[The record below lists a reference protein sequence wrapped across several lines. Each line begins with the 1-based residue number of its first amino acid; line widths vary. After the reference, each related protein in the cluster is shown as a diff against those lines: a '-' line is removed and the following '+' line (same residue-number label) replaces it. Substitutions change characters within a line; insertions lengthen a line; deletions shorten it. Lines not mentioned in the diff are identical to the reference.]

1 MVFSAEGSRPSA
13 LFKRKGLVKM
23 NKKVSNVIYKVLFL
37 LCLTVFLGAV
47 GYVAYDEYQNYLA
60 EKEIDKLG
68 NSISTEQETETQIG
82 TEIGTETET
91 EEVIDELAQLNIQ
104 VPEKNL
110 DWNVIKEENEHI
122 YAWIYIPG
130 TNVDYPIVQH
140 PTDRTFYLRR
150 GLNGKKLT
158 AGCIFTEHMNTT
170 DFTDPNTLIY
180 GHNMRNQTMFATIH
194 NFEDKEFFENN
205 RYIYIYMP
213 DKVLVYDVFA
223 AYGRDNKHLLLSYS
237 YTSEKNIQENFDAI
251 FKNEYKALFR
261 DGVELTTEDKI
272 ISLSTC
278 IRGEDDKRY
287 IVQAVLVNPSALLKE
302 TVEQEVVEQE
312 KTEQETVE

>member
-1 MVFSAEGSRPSA
+1 MS
-13 LFKRKGLVKM
+13 
-23 NKKVSNVIYKVLFL
+23 KKVYKVLFFI
-37 LCLTVFLGAV
+37 CLAVFLGSV
-47 GYVAYDEYQNYLA
+47 GYIGYDEYRNYLA
-60 EKEIDKLG
+60 EKEINKLG
-68 NSISTEQETETQIG
+68 NSISTETESETQI
-82 TEIGTETET
+82 ETET
-91 EEVIDELAQLNIQ
+91 ESETETEVVLDELAQLNIQ

-110 DWNVIKEENEHI
+110 DWNAIKEENEHI

-150 GLNGKKLT
+150 GLDGKKLT

-223 AYGRDNKHLLLSYS
+223 AYGRDSKHMLLAYS
-237 YTSEKNIQENFDAI
+237 YDSEKDIQKNFDAI
-251 FKNEYKALFR
+251 FKNKYKAIFR

-287 IVQAVLVNPSALLKE
+287 IVQGVLVNPSALLKE
-302 TVEQEVVEQE
+302 TVEQETT
-312 KTEQETVE
+312 KPETVE